1 VTLPG
6 TNATQDSASDASGGA
21 STWLGAMVH
30 PHFSPDIN
38 LGHLLQAL
46 IIVTTL
52 GGGIVGAYLSLR
64 ADLDVQRSE
73 FRVALAGHEAR
84 LNFAEHMLDE
94 RRTADQQFQTEM
106 RTAINS
112 IMEGIGE
119 LRTEL
124 VQKQNRK

>member
-1 VTLPG
+1 MLPG
-6 TNATQDSASDASGGA
+6 THATQDPAPETSGGV

-64 ADLDVQRSE
+64 ADLDVQRAE

-84 LNFAEHMLDE
+84 LTFAERVLDE

-106 RTAINS
+106 RAALNS
-112 IMEGIGE
+112 VMQGISD